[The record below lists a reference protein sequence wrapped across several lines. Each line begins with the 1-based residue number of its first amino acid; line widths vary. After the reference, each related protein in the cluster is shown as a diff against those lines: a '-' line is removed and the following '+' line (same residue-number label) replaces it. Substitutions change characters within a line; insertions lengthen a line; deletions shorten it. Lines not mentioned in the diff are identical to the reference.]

1 MVLLDIWR
9 AQFLSADVSNSTK
22 WAIVRLERHFLLH
35 GYPVVCLVGVY
46 KSQAF
51 PISAAAIGLA
61 QIRAACKVLAPPE

>member
-9 AQFLSADVSNSTK
+9 TQFLSADVSNSTK

-46 KSQAF
+46 KSRAF
-51 PISAAAIGLA
+51 PISAAAMGLS
-61 QIRAACKVLAPPE
+61 QISAACKVMALPE